1 MPKINANIQ
10 FMFNE
15 YELID
20 RYDAAARA
28 GFKGVE
34 VQAPY
39 SEPINAI
46 QERLERNNLKHVI
59 VNLPVAD
66 PDTGLNNL
74 PLQPDKIGI
83 YQERVALGVEYAAG
97 LRCIGVNTGI
107 GPLSE
112 GADTEIA
119 YRTYIDNLRYAA
131 DELAKVG
138 VMALVEPI
146 NTQDQPGFLIST
158 SAQGIKAI
166 NDANHPNVFLQ
177 YDFYHM
183 QIMEGR
189 LTETFAELLPRI
201 GHVQFADTPGR
212 NEPGTGEINYSF
224 IFEKLDQL
232 GYKGWAG
239 AEYNPSTKTEDT
251 LDWFKNL

>member
-112 GADTEIA
+112 RRRHRNRIPHLHRQPT
-119 YRTYIDNLRYAA
+119 LR
-131 DELAKVG
+131 
-138 VMALVEPI
+138 
-146 NTQDQPGFLIST
+146 
-158 SAQGIKAI
+158 
-166 NDANHPNVFLQ
+166 
-177 YDFYHM
+177 
-183 QIMEGR
+183 R
-189 LTETFAELLPRI
+189 
-201 GHVQFADTPGR
+201 
-212 NEPGTGEINYSF
+212 
-224 IFEKLDQL
+224 
-232 GYKGWAG
+232 
-239 AEYNPSTKTEDT
+239 
-251 LDWFKNL
+251 